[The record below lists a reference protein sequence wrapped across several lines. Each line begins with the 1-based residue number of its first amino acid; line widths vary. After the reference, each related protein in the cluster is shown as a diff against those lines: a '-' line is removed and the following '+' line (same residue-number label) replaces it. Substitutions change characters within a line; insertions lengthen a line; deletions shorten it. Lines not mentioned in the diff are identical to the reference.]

1 MGDSMGK
8 GRLAWLTEG
17 SSLEP
22 LTSKRCKQVRCRH
35 FSKMGQEKFIRLS
48 MIQLKTS
55 RIRFLSIS
63 RAQSSQRSLEKRKT
77 FSSAKIS
84 LRRNRLTKRS
94 TRNLW
99 SKRGV
104 NLKRVRKKKSK
115 S

>member
-55 RIRFLSIS
+55 
-63 RAQSSQRSLEKRKT
+63 SQRSLEKRKT